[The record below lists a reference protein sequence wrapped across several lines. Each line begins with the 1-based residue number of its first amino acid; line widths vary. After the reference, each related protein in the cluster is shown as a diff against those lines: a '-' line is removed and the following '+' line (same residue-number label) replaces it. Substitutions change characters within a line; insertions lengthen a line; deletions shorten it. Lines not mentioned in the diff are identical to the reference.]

1 MQSRK
6 GHNERL
12 TAIGKVHAETWT
24 DENMDNND
32 SQKEREVKKIKET
45 GPELIIQHIQQIFDR
60 ALNWCIN
67 IFKNIQRS
75 WAWLNQI
82 MCNTA

>member
-32 SQKEREVKKIKET
+32 SQKEREVKKLKK
-45 GPELIIQHIQQIFDR
+45 QD
-60 ALNWCIN
+60 LN
-67 IFKNIQRS
+67 
-75 WAWLNQI
+75 
-82 MCNTA
+82 